1 MSEERKMVTACVIDD
16 DEIFIY
22 GFKKFMEIR
31 GISAET
37 IYFSNGQEA
46 IDYLKN
52 PFYANNL
59 PDVIFVDINMPVMD
73 GWEFTNNFEE
83 IKSQM
88 GKKISVYAISSS
100 VDINDINR
108 AKNNP
113 VIEDYILKPISETY
127 VEDIINS
134 YQISPGFSNMN

>member
-37 IYFSNGQEA
+37 LYFSNGQEA

-73 GWEFTNNFEE
+73 GWEFTHNFEE

>member
-37 IYFSNGQEA
+37 LYFSNGQEA